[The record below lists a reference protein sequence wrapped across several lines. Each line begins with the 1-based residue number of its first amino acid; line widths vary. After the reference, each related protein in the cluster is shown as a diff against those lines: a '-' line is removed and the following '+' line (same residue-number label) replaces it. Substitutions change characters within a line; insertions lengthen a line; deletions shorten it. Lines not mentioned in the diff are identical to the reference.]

1 MECSICYSE
10 INKDTGNVELSCSH
24 HFHFSCLVKWFD
36 KQRLGGSCETCPL
49 CRHESSE
56 FEKMPDILM
65 EEEEEEEDIS
75 QPDSPHEETN
85 EDNLER
91 MRRDSD
97 AVGNA
102 ITGPV
107 GIWRKSRYGTWIL
120 VSQHN

>member
-1 MECSICYSE
+1 
-10 INKDTGNVELSCSH
+10 
-24 HFHFSCLVKWFD
+24 
-36 KQRLGGSCETCPL
+36 
-49 CRHESSE
+49 
-56 FEKMPDILM
+56 MPDILM

-107 GIWRKSRYGTWIL
+107 GIWRKTRYGTWIL